1 MSSASTGL
9 QEPLLS
15 EQLPDILKNRAAA
28 SARAGQGRTPPVA
41 WVEFTDNNGRGRAAL
56 TAFLLGIAF
65 CAGPLLLMLLPSA
78 APFAIYWS
86 LLVLFHLLEYLLTAA
101 FRPDTL
107 SFDNFLLNHSVLY
120 QLMVAVAFAEYW
132 LEWWLFGGMKQW
144 GPLATL
150 GALLS
155 VMGLATRTVGMAT
168 ASTNFSHQIEDN
180 KRQEHTLVTHGIY
193 SVLRHPAYF
202 GFFWWSVGTQVLL
215 LNPLCFVAYTAAS
228 WHFFYERIP
237 HEEELLLK
245 FFGANYLAYRKQS
258 YIGIPLIE
266 WACSTFPP

>member
-1 MSSASTGL
+1 MLRVYRSL

-41 WVEFTDNNGRGRAAL
+41 WVEFADNNGRGRAAL

-266 WACSTFPP
+266 WACNTFPP